1 LKHYRPF
8 CFIQNINAW
17 QSGRHATQSK
27 LRVLRPT
34 RWRVGAVL
42 ASTLVLSSIGTAIA
56 QAPPS
61 VADATVSADEAFR
74 LAQEAIE
81 KKDYATAF
89 LWARKSAEQGNIRAQ
104 VGVGMMYRDG
114 VGVARDPAQAFAW
127 FHKAADQGNADAQLS
142 TAAMYANGMGV
153 AEDDAQAN
161 IWYRKAAEQGNP
173 NAEGALGWRYY
184 SGDYGLPQDYEQ
196 ALDWLLKA
204 ARQGLAEAQGL
215 AGIIYMG
222 NEHGGLGRVPQ
233 NFAEGMFW
241 LQKAAAQG
249 NADAEFVIGV
259 AYQSG
264 LGVAEDRAKA
274 IEWYRK
280 AAAEGNQQAKE
291 KLAQLDEAKAA
302 AKKRIPAALGAKC
315 MLDPTIMSLA
325 RSNNKAEFNRRY
337 DECLHTTWK
346 KINGSAPFPAD

>member
-1 LKHYRPF
+1 MKHYRPY
-8 CFIQNINAW
+8 CFILNINAW
-17 QSGRHATQSK
+17 QSGRRATPSK
-27 LRVLRPT
+27 QRVLRPT

-42 ASTLVLSSIGTAIA
+42 ASALVLGSVGAAIA

-61 VADATVSADEAFR
+61 IADTPVSSDQAFR
-74 LAQEAIE
+74 LLQEAIR
-81 KKDYATAF
+81 KKDYATAYV
-89 LWARKSAEQGNIRAQ
+89 WARKSAEQGNVLAQ
-104 VGVGMMYRDG
+104 YALGLMYRDG

-127 FHKAADQGNADAQLS
+127 FHKAADQGNADAQLN
-142 TAAMYANGMGV
+142 TAAMYANGIGV
-153 AEDDAQAN
+153 AKDDAQAN
-161 IWYRKAAEQGNP
+161 VWYRKAAEQGNA

-259 AYQSG
+259 AYQNG
-264 LGVAEDRAKA
+264 LGVEEDHAKA

-280 AAAEGNQQAKE
+280 AAAQGNEQAKE
-291 KLAQLDEAKAA
+291 KLAQLKAKTQI
-302 AKKRIPAALGAKC
+302 KIPDALRLRC
-315 MLDPTIMSLA
+315 MLETARNPPGTDPKVMDQQYNHCL
-325 RSNNKAEFNRRY
+325 RS
-337 DECLHTTWK
+337 TWK
-346 KINGSAPFPAD
+346 RFMGSTPFPEDQP